1 VVVFFIIHLV
11 NSIKIPIK
19 NEAGTYNNENIIN
32 IIGKRVTLIFKPMGL
47 EEKNWPATV
56 GIITGIFAKEIVVG
70 TLVSL
75 YADESDNFNSVSEID
90 ILKKYEK
97 AFLSVPKKMVSVF
110 TDNFDKF
117 YYLDNNVTKKNYLDD
132 NEISNKVIKNISNN
146 FDNKI
151 AVLSYLIFILIYF
164 PCVSVFGA
172 ISNEIG
178 KKWAIASA
186 LWSTI
191 SAYSVSIMFY
201 QTSNFIMNNSINYY
215 YLLLGIMILI
225 ISSISL
231 RYFYTTQTKIN

>member
-1 VVVFFIIHLV
+1 
-11 NSIKIPIK
+11 
-19 NEAGTYNNENIIN
+19 
-32 IIGKRVTLIFKPMGL
+32 M
-47 EEKNWPATV
+47 
-56 GIITGIFAKEIVVG
+56 KEQ
-70 TLVSL
+70 T
-75 YADESDNFNSVSEID
+75 
-90 ILKKYEK
+90 
-97 AFLSVPKKMVSVF
+97 
-110 TDNFDKF
+110 FDKF

-132 NEISNKVIKNISNN
+132 NEVSNKVIKNISNN

-164 PCVSVFGA
+164 PCVSVFGV

-201 QTSNFIMNNSINYY
+201 QTSNFIINNSINYY

-225 ISSISL
+225 ISSVSL
-231 RYFYTTQTKIN
+231 RYFYITQTKKAD

>member
-1 VVVFFIIHLV
+1 VV
-11 NSIKIPIK
+11 K
-19 NEAGTYNNENIIN
+19 N
-32 IIGKRVTLIFKPMGL
+32 V
-47 EEKNWPATV
+47 
-56 GIITGIFAKEIVVG
+56 KEQ
-70 TLVSL
+70 T
-75 YADESDNFNSVSEID
+75 
-90 ILKKYEK
+90 
-97 AFLSVPKKMVSVF
+97 
-110 TDNFDKF
+110 FDKF

-132 NEISNKVIKNISNN
+132 NEVSNKVIKNISNN

-164 PCVSVFGA
+164 PCVSVFGV

-201 QTSNFIMNNSINYY
+201 QTSNFIINNSINYY

-225 ISSISL
+225 ISSVSL
-231 RYFYTTQTKIN
+231 RYFYITQTKKAD